1 MSTRGGAPGVCLR
14 FGNIIIRR
22 ILIYVF
28 NIHKPIRAYYGTYMY
43 IHNDIMMCINKSS
56 VAMYIHVH
64 VGDVQ
69 QRSMQRLT

>member
-1 MSTRGGAPGVCLR
+1 MPALR
-14 FGNIIIRR
+14 QHYFTY
-22 ILIYVF
+22 LIYISLYVR
-28 NIHKPIRAYYGTYMY
+28 ITVRTCIYIMY
-43 IHNDIMMCINKSS
+43 NIMMCINKSS

>member
-1 MSTRGGAPGVCLR
+1 MPALR
-14 FGNIIIRR
+14 QHYFTY
-22 ILIYVF
+22 LIYISLYVRITVRTCIY
-28 NIHKPIRAYYGTYMY
+28 N
-43 IHNDIMMCINKSS
+43 IMMCINKSS